1 MQCNQLREEKAE
13 IQGVADERGESLRR
27 SRELLQIPLEDVRM
41 TDIRLGGGAYGGK
54 VLGMGP
60 IDSLKF
66 VPLSTEVKMGYWRG
80 CYVAVKIMHEL
91 LHRDHYL
98 DLFQQEVGMCS
109 HVHHPNVVSLCG
121 VTTEDDVPV
130 RIITELLEGSVS
142 DVIKASLRSPN
153 RLSLREQV
161 DMATGFTAG
170 ITYLHQLGPSGIL
183 HGDIRPSN
191 IVVTSL
197 MEAKVCDLGASR
209 FAEASRQ
216 SAGPMSPQYL
226 APERKP
232 EAGHRNRKEADIYS
246 LGVTLI
252 ELMTGQQ
259 AAVES
264 RQAHATSVGHV
275 EIKQLGRQMIK
286 TDPSQRPSAQDCLS
300 ALETV
305 GKSPEYNK
313 CPPKRLVKGKLHGE
327 DKVRL
332 VDEPWKATLRPK

>member
-1 MQCNQLREEKAE
+1 
-13 IQGVADERGESLRR
+13 
-27 SRELLQIPLEDVRM
+27 
-41 TDIRLGGGAYGGK
+41 
-54 VLGMGP
+54 
-60 IDSLKF
+60 
-66 VPLSTEVKMGYWRG
+66 
-80 CYVAVKIMHEL
+80 
-91 LHRDHYL
+91 
-98 DLFQQEVGMCS
+98 MCS

-197 MEAKVCDLGASR
+197 MEAKICDLGASR
-209 FAEASRQ
+209 FAEASRR

-226 APERKP
+226 APERTP
-232 EAGHRNRKEADIYS
+232 EAAHRNTKMADIYS

-259 AAVES
+259 AAKES
-264 RQAHATSVGHV
+264 RQTHLTSVEHTA
-275 EIKQLGRQMIK
+275 IKQLGRRMINIA
-286 TDPSQRPSAQDCLS
+286 PSQRPSAQDCLS

-305 GKSPEYNK
+305 GESADYNA

-327 DKVRL
+327 GEVRL
-332 VDEPWKATLRPK
+332 VDEPWQALLRPF